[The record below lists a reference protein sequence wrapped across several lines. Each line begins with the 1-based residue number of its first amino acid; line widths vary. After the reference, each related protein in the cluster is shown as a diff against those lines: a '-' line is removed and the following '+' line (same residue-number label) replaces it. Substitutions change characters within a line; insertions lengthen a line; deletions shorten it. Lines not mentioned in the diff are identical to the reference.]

1 MRTHPPLSPTGR
13 AEDEGLYFIDKES
26 MAVLEGKSVSKLF
39 GALAAVDRVDFH
51 LQQNEIL
58 GLIGPNGAG
67 KTTLVN
73 LVTGIY
79 PLTRGEVLF
88 EKKKI
93 DGLKPAVI
101 ARMGIARTFQIVKPF
116 PGMTVRENVVIGS
129 LFGKGGTQRNTK
141 MAFQE
146 ADRWIEFVHLQD
158 YRNASV
164 DQINISFRKRMD
176 LAKALAMGPRVLMLD
191 EVMAGLNTKDIEE
204 TMALVTRINQ
214 ELKITL
220 LVIEHVMKAVMSLCH
235 RVIVLH
241 HGRKI
246 ADGTPQEIVRDDRVI
261 EAYLGER
268 YAKARRGSG

>member
-1 MRTHPPLSPTGR
+1 MSRTSPY
-13 AEDEGLYFIDKES
+13 EGLYFTDKES

-51 LQQNEIL
+51 LQQREIL

-73 LVTGIY
+73 LVTGVY

-176 LAKALAMGPRVLMLD
+176 LAKALAMGPKVLMLD

-235 RVIVLH
+235 RVVVLH

>member
-1 MRTHPPLSPTGR
+1 
-13 AEDEGLYFIDKES
+13 

-39 GALAAVDRVDFH
+39 GALPAVDEVDFY
-51 LQQNEIL
+51 LQQGEIL

-79 PLTRGEVLF
+79 PLTRGEILF
-88 EKKKI
+88 EGEKI

-101 ARMGIARTFQIVKPF
+101 ARKGIARTFQIVKPF

-129 LFGKGGTQRNTK
+129 LFGKGGTERKTR

-146 ADRWIEFVHLQD
+146 ADRWIEYVHLQD

-164 DQINISFRKRMD
+164 DQINLSFRKRMD
-176 LAKALAMGPRVLMLD
+176 LAKTLAMGPTVLMLD

-204 TMALVTRINQ
+204 MMALITRINQ
-214 ELKITL
+214 ELRITL
-220 LVIEHVMKAVMSLCH
+220 LVIEHVMKAVMGLCH
-235 RVIVLH
+235 RVMVLH
-241 HGRKI
+241 HGKKI
-246 ADGTPQEIVRDDRVI
+246 ADGTPREIVQDDRVI

-268 YAKARRGSG
+268 YAKARRGAG

>member
-1 MRTHPPLSPTGR
+1 
-13 AEDEGLYFIDKES
+13 
-26 MAVLEGKSVSKLF
+26 MAVLEGRSVSKLF
-39 GALAAVDRVDFH
+39 GALAAVDQVDFH
-51 LQQNEIL
+51 LKEGQIL

-73 LVTGIY
+73 LVTGVY
-79 PLTRGEVLF
+79 PMTHGEILF
-88 EKKKI
+88 EEKRI
-93 DGLKPAVI
+93 NGLKPAVI
-101 ARMGIARTFQIVKPF
+101 ARKGVARTFQIVKPF

-129 LFGKGGTQRNTK
+129 LFGKGGSERKTRS
-141 MAFQE
+141 AFEQ

-176 LAKALAMGPRVLMLD
+176 LAKALAMEPCVLMLD
-191 EVMAGLNTKDIEE
+191 EVMAGLNSKDIEE
-204 TMALVTRINQ
+204 MMLLVSRINQ

-220 LVIEHVMKAVMSLCH
+220 LVIEHVMKAVMGLCH
-235 RVIVLH
+235 RVMVLH

-268 YAKARRGSG
+268 YAKARQGAG

>member
-1 MRTHPPLSPTGR
+1 VAL
-13 AEDEGLYFIDKES
+13 
-26 MAVLEGKSVSKLF
+26 LEGKDLSKLF
-39 GALAAVDRVDFH
+39 GALAAVDQVDF
-51 LQQNEIL
+51 QIEAGEVL

-79 PLTRGEVLF
+79 PLTRGELYF
-88 EKKKI
+88 EGRRI

-116 PGMTVRENVVIGS
+116 PGMTVRENVVVGA
-129 LFGKGGTQRNTK
+129 LFGKGGAQRNIKT
-141 MAFQE
+141 AFEE

-164 DQINISFRKRMD
+164 DRINISFRKRMD
-176 LAKALAMGPRVLMLD
+176 LAKALAMGPTLLMLD

-204 TMALVTRINQ
+204 MMALVRRINR

-220 LVIEHVMKAVMSLCH
+220 LVIEHVMKAVMGLCQ
-235 RVIVLH
+235 RIIVLH

-246 ADGTPQEIVRDDRVI
+246 ADATPQEIVQDERVI

-268 YAKARRGSG
+268 YAKARQRSA

>member
-1 MRTHPPLSPTGR
+1 VAL
-13 AEDEGLYFIDKES
+13 
-26 MAVLEGKSVSKLF
+26 LEGKDLSKLF
-39 GALAAVDRVDFH
+39 GALAAVDQVDF
-51 LQQNEIL
+51 QIEAGEVL

-73 LVTGIY
+73 LVTGVY
-79 PLTRGEVLF
+79 PLTRGELYF
-88 EKKKI
+88 EGRRI

-116 PGMTVRENVVIGS
+116 PGMTVRENVVVGA
-129 LFGKGGTQRNTK
+129 LFGKGGAQRNIKT
-141 MAFQE
+141 AFEE

-164 DQINISFRKRMD
+164 DRINISFRKRMD
-176 LAKALAMGPRVLMLD
+176 LAKALAMGPTLLMLD

-204 TMALVTRINQ
+204 MMALVRRINR

-220 LVIEHVMKAVMSLCH
+220 LVIEHVMKAVMGLCQ
-235 RVIVLH
+235 RIIVLH

-246 ADGTPQEIVRDDRVI
+246 ADATPQEIVQDERVI

-268 YAKARRGSG
+268 YAKARQRSA